1 MIFTFSVALT
11 CHLLFSKI
19 KVHEHQVMYFKSKE
33 HVHKT
38 LKDAD
43 DFERDRR
50 ADLVDCLK
58 KHQGKLHASN

>member
-1 MIFTFSVALT
+1 
-11 CHLLFSKI
+11 
-19 KVHEHQVMYFKSKE
+19 MYFNSKE

-50 ADLVDCLK
+50 ADFVDCLK
-58 KHQGKLHASN
+58 KHQDKLHASN